1 VTPPASKPPAG
12 PQGRRFAQWPLT
24 LVLVCFGAGLGVVAT
39 EHFRRGSVL
48 IGGSL
53 LLAAALRLV
62 LSPRQAGLLVVRSR
76 AFDVGF
82 LAGVGLGVV
91 ALAFSVRAPR

>member
-1 VTPPASKPPAG
+1 MPPPG
-12 PQGRRFAQWPLT
+12 PQGRRFAQWPLAI
-24 LVLVCFGAGLGVVAT
+24 VLVCFGAGLGIVAT

-48 IGGSL
+48 VGGSL
-53 LLAAALRLV
+53 LLAAALRLL

-82 LAGVGLGVV
+82 LAGVGVAVV
-91 ALAFSVRAPR
+91 ALAFSVRAPP